1 MFPARGSTIVVF
13 MDLSTLY
20 LIHLLAGR
28 LMAAAAGSRTCKVL
42 NVAEKND
49 AAREL
54 SNVMARGRVQRV
66 SPHCSMQLLPSLIL

>member
-1 MFPARGSTIVVF
+1 
-13 MDLSTLY
+13 
-20 LIHLLAGR
+20 
-28 LMAAAAGSRTCKVL
+28 MAAAAGSRTCKVL

-66 SPHCSMQLLPSLIL
+66 SPHCSMAAAT